1 MRELA
6 GVGGMLGT
14 VIPPKMLDLD
24 FDQVLSV
31 LHGWLD
37 ETVSVGVSVTAQPLQ
52 VAQVRGRLG
61 AGRDMHDP
69 YDQAEWEFTVGDS
82 GSFAIRRDYFAGANL
97 FPDSGHL
104 IALMAD
110 DSDDTS
116 APAAIEVHVG
126 GPAAKCPKEM
136 MS

>member
-1 MRELA
+1 
-6 GVGGMLGT
+6 
-14 VIPPKMLDLD
+14 MLDLD

-37 ETVSVGVSVTAQPLQ
+37 ETVRVGVSVTAQPVQ

-61 AGRDMHDP
+61 AGSDMDDP
-69 YDQAEWEFTVGDS
+69 YDAAEWEFTVGDG

-104 IALMAD
+104 IALMLD
-110 DSDDTS
+110 DLEETGS
-116 APAAIEVHVG
+116 ATPIEVHIG
-126 GPAAKCPKEM
+126 GPAAKCPRELR
-136 MS
+136 S